1 MPDVKGTALMP
12 KGEPNG
18 LAAIADELLKD
29 PLRKRAALIIFDLKR
44 GNEDYDQHDVI
55 ATVRIRRIEPLLP
68 ADLSTAELMIRRAA
82 EARITGGEQLT
93 LEFEKAIEEAFEA
106 MTDPTS
112 PADPDEPGDPGTIDP
127 PPGDPPGDEPGPESG
142 PRGGKGRK

>member
-55 ATVRIRRIEPLLP
+55 ATVRIRRIEPLLS
-68 ADLSTAELMIRRAA
+68 ADLDTAELMIRRAA

-93 LEFEKAIEEAFEA
+93 LEFEQAIEEAFKGL
-106 MTDPTS
+106 DPS
-112 PADPDEPGDPGTIDP
+112 KPDPGEADPGPGEPEPGGEPGD
-127 PPGDPPGDEPGPESG
+127 PGPESG
-142 PRGGKGRK
+142 PRGGKGRKT

>member
-55 ATVRIRRIEPLLP
+55 ATVRIRRIEPLLS
-68 ADLSTAELMIRRAA
+68 ADLDTAELMIRRAA

-93 LEFEKAIEEAFEA
+93 LEFEQAIEEAFKGL
-106 MTDPTS
+106 DPS
-112 PADPDEPGDPGTIDP
+112 KPDPGEADPGEPGDPGP
-127 PPGDPPGDEPGPESG
+127 PEPGDPGPESG
-142 PRGGKGRK
+142 PRGGKGRKT